1 MEYQGSL
8 KGVKGRLVTFEL
20 SDELDIAKVSKVS
33 NNGNIVAN
41 IAFENKD
48 MLSDDQRKKIFAL
61 INDICE
67 HTGYMNEE
75 MYQKMKFYF
84 MAYSGCDTFSIA
96 RNKVTKD
103 FASRFIE
110 FIIEWCF
117 QMEIPFMNRDYHLS
131 SNESRTLFIYLKY
144 RSCFVC
150 GKQHSDVA
158 HVQAVGVGRNR
169 KKIDHSKHEFM
180 CLCREHHNEQHTIG
194 IDTFIRKHHL
204 GIIKLNAE
212 QIKELKIGGKINE

>member
-20 SDELDIAKVSKVS
+20 SDELDIAKVTKGSK
-33 NNGNIVAN
+33 NGNIVAN

-75 MYQKMKFYF
+75 MYQKMKFYY

-103 FASRFIE
+103 FASKFIE

-150 GKQHSDVA
+150 GKQHSDAA
-158 HVQAVGVGRNR
+158 HVQAVGAGRNR

-204 GIIKLNAE
+204 GVIKLNAE
-212 QIKELKIGGKINE
+212 QIKELKIGG